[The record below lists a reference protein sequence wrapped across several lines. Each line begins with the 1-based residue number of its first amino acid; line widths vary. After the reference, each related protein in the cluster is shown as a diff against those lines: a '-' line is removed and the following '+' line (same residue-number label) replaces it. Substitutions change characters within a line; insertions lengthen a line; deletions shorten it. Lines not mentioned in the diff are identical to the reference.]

1 MSIYDSLNEEQ
12 KKGVFTTEGPVL
24 LLAGAG
30 SGKTRVLTHRIAYLI
45 DELGVNSYHIMAITF
60 TNKAAGEMK
69 ERVERLVGM
78 GADSIWVTTFHSTCV
93 RILRRFADRLGY
105 DNSFT
110 IYDTDDQKSVMKDV
124 CKHLQ
129 IDTKQMKER
138 TILSAISSAKNELV
152 GVQEYETQAM
162 GDFRKQKVAAAYREY
177 QNILKKNNAMDF
189 DDLIMNVVELFK
201 ACPDVL
207 EYYQKRFRYIMVD
220 EYQDPISGIFWIL
233 KNIIRR
239 LL

>member
-1 MSIYDSLNEEQ
+1 
-12 KKGVFTTEGPVL
+12 
-24 LLAGAG
+24 
-30 SGKTRVLTHRIAYLI
+30 
-45 DELGVNSYHIMAITF
+45 
-60 TNKAAGEMK
+60 MK

-189 DDLIMNVVELFK
+189 DDLIMNAVELFK

-207 EYYQKRFRYIMVD
+207 EYYQKRFQYIMVD
-220 EYQDPISGIFWIL
+220 EYQDTNTAHPSVGRGITQHLCSW
-233 KNIIRR
+233 
-239 LL
+239 